1 MENQQ
6 QAFIDFLREMPRNY
20 FWSKSQKND
29 AFRLAKMFSKF
40 IKSYIKKMQASHA
53 YRRHHGW
60 DSGLMQMIL
69 INNGDVENLSFARE
83 PVALNADDDLDEKKR
98 SDYIHLANLIEAVH
112 GYYFLPDISR
122 ETSPDL
128 ERFLRVLRASTE
140 FDERYIRKHD
150 CLWDFNKR
158 TYFMVTLDAKQKYV
172 PFAKMISDEFDALSP
187 FRFDIAYP
195 NGFWNVYAYDPFNK
209 VINCRRSGV
218 KPRKPPYENSF
229 AGFMKFIGNIF
240 TQSLAVKNNPYCKLD
255 MEWRIYEEFPFYLH
269 LICQILERLD
279 LYMAY
284 V

>member
-1 MENQQ
+1 MKW
-6 QAFIDFLREMPRNY
+6 DY
-20 FWSKSQKND
+20 FNPSEHYKKS
-29 AFRLAKMFSKF
+29 RT
-40 IKSYIKKMQASHA
+40 SYIKKMQASHA

-60 DSGLMQMIL
+60 DFGLMQMIL

-128 ERFLRVLRASTE
+128 ERF
-140 FDERYIRKHD
+140 DERYIRKHY
-150 CLWDFNKR
+150 CLWDFKKR
-158 TYFMVTLDAKQKYV
+158 TYFMVTLDAKQKCV

-195 NGFWNVYAYDPFNK
+195 NGFWNVCAYDPFNK

-229 AGFMKFIGNIF
+229 AGFMKFIGNVF
-240 TQSLAVKNNPYCKLD
+240 TQSLAVKNNPYCKLH